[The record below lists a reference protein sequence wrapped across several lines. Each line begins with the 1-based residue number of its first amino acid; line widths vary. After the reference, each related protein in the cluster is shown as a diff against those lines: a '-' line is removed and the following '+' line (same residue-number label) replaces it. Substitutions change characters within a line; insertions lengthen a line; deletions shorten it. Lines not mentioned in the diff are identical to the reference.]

1 MDYLL
6 VIMAI
11 TIVLLIGVIY
21 YLLVRRRFSIKSI
34 PTELENFLL
43 SLDENI
49 NEYSL
54 YTQNRLNKMNANFE
68 KYKISISKELALYG
82 DEFSSNLQSSEITLN
97 QTVGILKNNL
107 GSVNSELVE
116 IKNQLN
122 ALQQYTIE
130 KDKKIRRFE
139 EGYDFKIQKDFV
151 KDIIEMIDYM
161 EKQNQKEPSELV
173 SEMIDDLLL
182 MLENRSIYAIEFE
195 ENESYIGNEVIAK
208 VNSVEESSDKEKENI
223 IKEVS
228 KKGFYIELE
237 NEEKKI
243 IRPAGVIVYKFTQR
257 DE

>member
-107 GSVNSELVE
+107 GNVNSELVE

-243 IRPAGVIVYKFTQR
+243 IRPAGVIIYKFTQR